1 MAPVAAVFLA
11 IAALVYAGFAAGRF
25 FERTRFPDVPILLGL
40 GLVLGPLNRF
50 AVSRGWG
57 SDALAEALDP
67 AALAS
72 AAPFIAALALVV
84 LLFDSGME
92 LDFLAF
98 RRSLGPA
105 FIHTLPIL
113 LLTVLGIAVLG
124 HYVLGIPILVAVL
137 LGVALV
143 NVDQAVSSGVL
154 SRLELREDLRAMYFV
169 EMALYDLIAIP
180 LIVSLLTFAE
190 GAEAGLGLAS
200 FAQNFGGMVI
210 VSVFVG
216 VAGGIAWIFA
226 LRGLKGH
233 AHSYMLTFATTLGVY
248 GTSEFLGGSGDMS
261 ILLFGLAVGNRTAIL
276 RRFANLRAVDTEHVK
291 VQSFHDEVTFLVRT
305 LFFLYLGISF
315 SIGKE
320 ARWPVASPLPG
331 IDHLGSGLLFV
342 AATLLVLSVLVLARW
357 FPVTAMA
364 AAKHDPNRKALFPV
378 FGRGLDT
385 AVLAT
390 LPFVAGAFVPGTPY
404 YETFAPWQPVFVDL
418 ALLTILLTVFVS
430 SLLVWQYERGGPDS
444 VSATRRKP
452 AAKSSAS
459 ARPARRVP

>member
-40 GLVLGPLNRF
+40 GLLLGPFNRWG
-50 AVSRGWG
+50 VSHGWG
-57 SDALAEALDP
+57 SESLAAALDP
-67 AALAS
+67 AVLAD

-98 RRSLGPA
+98 RKSLGPA
-105 FIHTLPIL
+105 FLHTLPIL

-124 HYVLGIPILVAVL
+124 HYVLGIPILVAVV

-169 EMALYDLIAIP
+169 EMALYDLISIP
-180 LIVSLLTFAE
+180 LIVSLLKFAE
-190 GAEAGLGLAS
+190 GAGSGIGLAT
-200 FAQNFGGMVI
+200 FAQGFGGMVI
-210 VSVFVG
+210 VSIFVG

-248 GTSEFLGGSGDMS
+248 GASEFLGGSGAMS

-276 RRFANLRAVDTEHVK
+276 RRFAHLQRIDTEHVK

-305 LFFLYLGISF
+305 LFFLYLGIGF
-315 SIGKE
+315 SIGRE
-320 ARWPVASPLPG
+320 ARWPVTSPLPLLDSVG
-331 IDHLGSGLLFV
+331 TGPLFV
-342 AATLLVLSVLVLARW
+342 VATLLVLSILVLARW

-364 AAKHDPNRKALFPV
+364 AATDDPHRRALFPV

-390 LPFVAGAFVPGTPY
+390 LPFVAGAFVEGTLY
-404 YETFAPWQPVFVDL
+404 HDTFAPWQPVFIDI

-430 SLLVWQYERGGPDS
+430 SMLVWQYERAAAAEADAKAARARARER
-444 VSATRRKP
+444 ATAQRK
-452 AAKSSAS
+452 
-459 ARPARRVP
+459 